1 MIYDNLG
8 LAWLQR
14 GALVAQA
21 VLLGKEEHDAKG
33 SDAWVSGET
42 GPTKIV
48 EKEGREQFTK
58 SQSFH
63 KEIAMDGFNK
73 YPQELATDARIV
85 RLTLRE
91 RLTNERDSLQA
102 RVNEL
107 TGLIDK
113 MNANPG
119 VADLVDE
126 VFKVVR

>member
-48 EKEGREQFTK
+48 EKEGG
-58 SQSFH
+58 
-63 KEIAMDGFNK
+63 A
-73 YPQELATDARIV
+73 
-85 RLTLRE
+85 
-91 RLTNERDSLQA
+91 
-102 RVNEL
+102 
-107 TGLIDK
+107 
-113 MNANPG
+113 
-119 VADLVDE
+119 
-126 VFKVVR
+126 

>member
-1 MIYDNLG
+1 
-8 LAWLQR
+8 
-14 GALVAQA
+14 
-21 VLLGKEEHDAKG
+21 
-33 SDAWVSGET
+33 
-42 GPTKIV
+42 
-48 EKEGREQFTK
+48 
-58 SQSFH
+58 
-63 KEIAMDGFNK
+63 MDGFNK